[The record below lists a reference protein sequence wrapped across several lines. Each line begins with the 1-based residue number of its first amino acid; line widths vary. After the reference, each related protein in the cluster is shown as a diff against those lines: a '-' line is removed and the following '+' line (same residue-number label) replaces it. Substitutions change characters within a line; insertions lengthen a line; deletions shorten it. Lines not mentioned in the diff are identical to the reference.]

1 MRQCDSNIAMYT
13 CLMLH
18 YWTLLF
24 LNNYLNKFKLD
35 NSNFF
40 GYSSMDF
47 IFIIEMYALIFNSTG
62 IN

>member
-1 MRQCDSNIAMYT
+1 MRQCGYNIAMYT
-13 CLMLH
+13 CLMLY

-24 LNNYLNKFKLD
+24 LSNYLNKFKLD

-40 GYSSMDF
+40 GYGSMDVL
-47 IFIIEMYALIFNSTG
+47 FIIEMYVLIFNSTG